1 MPLGVVWLRRISV
14 VLLLILILAGGAYF
28 RLIGRNWDENQH
40 QHPDERF
47 LTMVETSLQPVRSLG
62 EYFDTAKSTL
72 NPHNRGHGFFV
83 YGTLPIFIVRYVGE
97 MVDQVGYDEFTQLG
111 RALSALFD
119 LGAVLIL
126 FFIARRLFD
135 DRVALLATALAAGT
149 VLLIQHSH
157 FFVVDTFANFFVVA
171 SFYFIVGIS
180 QEEGFSL
187 PNYAL
192 AGLFF
197 GMAVASKIN
206 VWTMGAVIALAG
218 AVYMLRVVRSTEEE
232 WRRVLA
238 LQEVIVG
245 VVLAAIVSVVAF
257 RVFQPYAFQGSGFLT
272 TKLNPAWLSNMSEV
286 QRLVNGDIDYPPG
299 HQWTDHWPYWFPW
312 VNMVVWGMGLPLGLT
327 AWAGWLLALFQGV
340 RRRVQGLWLVLSYL
354 GILVVTTLAWIPL
367 GSKAAYASLGLTGL
381 WVLGW
386 LAVADREWE
395 KVILPA
401 AWVAL
406 TFAYQGGQFVK
417 ALRYLLQ
424 IYPFLILLGA
434 WFLVWLWDRSVQRS
448 RGAGEQGGKLFAS
461 IPPLL
466 VALLIL
472 AVLSGTTAYAYG
484 FTRIYTRPYTRVAA
498 TRWIY
503 DNVPAGATVYYQ
515 TADGS
520 RLQTQ
525 VGIPYGYTYSTD
537 GVPNVTGFTVRESG
551 TATAVSMN
559 FLADPSHDPEPEA
572 FEVIISTE
580 AGMSNPLARAIFEA
594 HLEDTTVTRGGRY
607 EVTFPPVPL
616 EAGRQYYLITRVLSG
631 APVQSFGSHVANEH
645 WDDAIPLRMEGR
657 DGFGMYKGI
666 ELQMYA
672 EDEPRKLDDLI
683 QWLNDAD
690 YIFLTSNRLYGSIPR
705 LPMRYPMTTR
715 YYSLLFSE
723 QLGFKRIKT
732 FESYPALG
740 PLTLPDQET
749 AADAMHAAGIQD
761 VSALVAAG
769 ERPSGWFPRAEEAF
783 SVYDHPRVVI
793 FQKTEDFSPEKVREL
808 LGDVEWDQIRRL
820 WPRDATREAW
830 LNRLRRIPV
839 AGGMLAAALAG
850 GEARAKPQAAAATV
864 PDLMLSPEDQRIQQ
878 AGGTWSQMFPRD
890 SMVNRNRLVALIVW
904 LLTVEVLGLIAFP
917 VAFIVFRNLGDRG
930 FILSKTLG
938 LLLVAYGSWLLASL
952 RWLPYTR
959 LTIALVGLGLAVVSG
974 LIAWSRRLAMADFLR
989 ERRRLLL
996 ITEGLFF
1003 AFFFAFLLVRW
1014 GNPDLWHPVTGG
1026 EKPMDFAY
1034 LNAVMKSTYFPPYD
1048 PWFAGGYINYYYFGF
1063 VIVGSLI
1070 KLTAIL
1076 PNVAYNL
1083 TIPLLFALTAMGGFA
1098 VVYNLTEN
1106 TEQRTQNGF
1115 FVLGSLF
1122 YSLLGALFVAVIGN
1136 LGEAQLILRGLSD
1149 ISGLQLRSTIPGLEG
1164 LVKGLVGL
1172 SKVILDGQALPFRI
1186 EWWYWNPTRVIP
1198 DTINEFPFFTFLYAD
1213 LHAHMIAL
1221 PLTLLALGLAVNAL
1235 RLWRN
1240 REPAGSVT
1248 IAASWLVLAL
1258 AIGVLRPTNTW
1269 DYPTYLVVAIAA
1281 FAVREYLRR
1290 GQIDL
1295 RMLWATGWRAVALV
1309 VLSALL
1315 FQPYAA
1321 HYFTAYTTA
1330 ELWRGA
1336 RSALGDYLTIHGF
1349 FLFVVVTFLLL
1360 ELWRWVEKR
1369 DWRLESRDWSLV
1381 IGALVMAGLFALL
1394 KLPVLALAF
1403 PLTVLGLALLL
1414 RCEVSPE
1421 RAFLPFMIALALA
1434 LTMVVEVV
1442 VLKGDI
1448 GRMNTVFK
1456 FYLQVWVLLAV
1467 ASAAGLAWIAQVL
1480 KSGPEDLRRLWWG
1493 VFAVLLA
1500 ACLLYPVFATRAKV
1514 NDRFVREIGPT
1525 LDGMAYMSRAVYHD
1539 GGDSARGIAPAAYEL
1554 RYDRDAIAWLRDHVE
1569 GSPVILEGHAVE
1581 YRWGSRYAIYT
1592 GLPAVIGW
1600 SWHQRQQ
1607 RSVYREPRVEQRI
1620 ADVRAIYD
1628 TTDINQAIDLLRKYN
1643 VRYIIV
1649 GQMERAYYN
1658 PQGLV
1663 KFDQMV
1669 GGQLELVYE
1678 NPGVKIY
1685 RMWE

>member
-1 MPLGVVWLRRISV
+1 VARALILLS
-14 VLLLILILAGGAYF
+14 LLLILLAGGYF
-28 RLIGRNWDENQH
+28 RLIGRNWDEHQH

-62 EYFDTAKSTL
+62 EYFDTAQSTL
-72 NPHNRGHGFFV
+72 NPHNRGYGFFV

-97 MVDQVGYDEFTQLG
+97 MVSQVGYDEFTQLG
-111 RALSALFD
+111 RSLSALFD
-119 LGAVLIL
+119 LGALVVL

-171 SFYFIVGIS
+171 AFYFIVRVG
-180 QEEGFSL
+180 QEGRL
-187 PNYAL
+187 TNYAL

-218 AVYMLRVVRSTEEE
+218 AVYVLKAFRSSDRE
-232 WRRVLA
+232 RSPILA
-238 LQEVIVG
+238 LQEAIIG
-245 VVLAAIVSVVAF
+245 VVLAAVVAVVAF
-257 RVFQPYAFQGSGFLT
+257 RVFQPYAFQGPGFFT
-272 TKLNPAWLSNMSEV
+272 TQLNPAWLSNMSEV
-286 QRLVNGDIDYPPG
+286 QRLVNGDMDYPPG
-299 HQWTDHWPYWFPW
+299 HQWTDRWPYWFPW
-312 VNMVVWGMGLPLGLT
+312 VNMVAWGMGIPLGLT

-340 RRRVQGLWLVLSYL
+340 RRRSDGLGLILGYL
-354 GILVVTTLAWIPL
+354 GILLITVLAWIPL
-367 GSKAAYASLGLTGL
+367 GSKAAFVSLGLTGL

-386 LAVADREWE
+386 LTVADREWGR
-395 KVILPA
+395 VILPA

-434 WFLVWLWDRSVQRS
+434 WFLVWLWDKSTGQWVNKSTSVPSRHRLVTSLLRS
-448 RGAGEQGGKLFAS
+448 F
-461 IPPLL
+461 I
-466 VALLIL
+466 ALLIL
-472 AVLSGTTAYAYG
+472 GVLGGTLAYAYG
-484 FTRIYTRPYTRVAA
+484 FTRIYTRPLTRVAA

-515 TADGS
+515 TADG
-520 RLQTQ
+520 RQLQTQ
-525 VGIPYGYTYSTD
+525 VGLPYGYVYSAD
-537 GVPNVTGFTVRESG
+537 GAPNVTSFTLREPG
-551 TATAVSMN
+551 MVTAVSMN
-559 FLADPSHDPEPEA
+559 FLADPNRDPEPET
-572 FEVIISTE
+572 FEVVVATE
-580 AGMSNPLARAIFEA
+580 AGLGQPLARATITA
-594 HLEDTTVTRGGRY
+594 HLEAASGPRGARY
-607 EVTFPPVPL
+607 EVAFSPVTL
-616 EAGRQYYLITRVLSG
+616 EAGRQYYLITQVLAG
-631 APVQSFGSHVANEH
+631 APVQSFASHVANEH

-666 ELQMYA
+666 ELHMYA
-672 EDEPRKLDDLI
+672 EDEPGKLEEVV
-683 QWLNDAD
+683 QWLDDAD

-715 YYSLLFSE
+715 YYQLLFAE
-723 QLGFKRIKT
+723 QLGFKRIQT
-732 FESYPALG
+732 FESYPSLG

-749 AADAMHAAGIQD
+749 AADALHAAGIQD

-783 SVYDHPRVVI
+783 SVYDHPRVVM
-793 FQKTEDFSPEKVREL
+793 FQKAENFSPERVREL
-808 LGDVEWDQIRRL
+808 LDDVQWDEIRRL

-830 LNRLRRIPV
+830 LARLGRIP
-839 AGGMLAAALAG
+839 LAG
-850 GEARAKPQAAAATV
+850 GAIAGLLSRGEEAQPAAGRTTAE
-864 PDLMLSPEDQRIQQ
+864 PDLMLSPADQQVQQ
-878 AGGTWSQMFPRD
+878 AGGTWSRMFPRD
-890 SMVNRNRLVALIVW
+890 SLVNRHRLVALIVW
-904 LLTVEVLGLIAFP
+904 LLTVEVLGFIAFP
-917 VAFIVFRNLGDRG
+917 VAFIVFRNVGDRG

-938 LLLVAYGSWLLASL
+938 LLLVSYGAWLLASL

-959 LTIALVGLGLAVVSG
+959 LTIALVALAVAAVSG
-974 LIAWSRRLAMADFLR
+974 LIAWSRRRALASFLR
-989 ERRRLLL
+989 ARRRLLL
-996 ITEGLFF
+996 ISEGLFF
-1003 AFFFAFLLVRW
+1003 AFFFAFLMVRW
-1014 GNPDLWHPVTGG
+1014 GNPDLWHPVVGG

-1063 VIVGSLI
+1063 VVVGSLI

-1083 TIPLLFALTAMGGFA
+1083 TIPLLFALTAMGAFG
-1098 VVYNLTEN
+1098 VVYNLVERAEGEGTEG
-1106 TEQRTQNGF
+1106 TRGR
-1115 FVLGSLF
+1115 VPSVPPGSLRSF
-1122 YSLLGALFVAVIGN
+1122 GYAFLGALFVAVIGN
-1136 LGEAQLILRGLSD
+1136 LGEAQLILQGLGD
-1149 ISGLQLRSTIPGLEG
+1149 LSGLQFRSTIPGLEA
-1164 LVKGLVGL
+1164 LVKALVGW
-1172 SKVILDGQALPFRI
+1172 SKVALDGQALPFRI

-1198 DTINEFPFFTFLYAD
+1198 ETINELPFFTFLYAD

-1235 RLWRN
+1235 RRLRTEN
-1240 REPAGSVT
+1240 RGPVGPVT
-1248 IAASWLVLAL
+1248 IVASWLVFAL
-1258 AIGVLRPTNTW
+1258 AVGVLRPTNTW
-1269 DYPTYLVVAIAA
+1269 DYPTYLVVALAA
-1281 FAVREYLRR
+1281 FALREYQRR
-1290 GQIDL
+1290 GRIDL
-1295 RMLWATGWRAVALV
+1295 GMLWATGWRAALLVA
-1309 VLSALL
+1309 LSALL
-1315 FQPYAA
+1315 FQPYAS

-1349 FLFVVVTFLLL
+1349 FLFVVVTLLL
-1360 ELWRWVEKR
+1360 VEVWHWIKIR
-1369 DWRLESRDWSLV
+1369 DWRLVIGTLV
-1381 IGALVMAGLFALL
+1381 ISALFALL

-1403 PLTVLGLALLL
+1403 PPAVLGLVLLL
-1414 RCEVSPE
+1414 RREVAPE
-1421 RAFLPFMIALALA
+1421 RAFLPFLIVLALA
-1434 LTMVVEVV
+1434 LTMAVEVV

-1467 ASAAGLAWIAQVL
+1467 SAAAGLAWIAQAL
-1480 KSGPEDLRRLWWG
+1480 RSGPQDLRRAWWG
-1493 VFAVLLA
+1493 AFAVLLA

-1514 NDRFVREIGPT
+1514 NDRFVREVGPT
-1525 LDGMAYMSRAVYHD
+1525 LDGMAYMDRAVYHD
-1539 GGDSARGIAPAAYEL
+1539 GGDSARGIGPAQYEL
-1554 RYDRDAIAWLRDHVE
+1554 RYDRQAIEWLRDHVE

-1600 SWHQRQQ
+1600 NWHQRQQ

-1628 TTDINQAIDLLRKYN
+1628 TTDVNQALDLLRKYN

-1649 GQMERAYYN
+1649 GQMERAYYD
-1658 PQGLV
+1658 PQGLA
-1663 KFDQMV
+1663 KFDRMV
-1669 GGQLELVYE
+1669 GQELELVYE
-1678 NPGVKIY
+1678 NPGVRIY
-1685 RMWE
+1685 RLKGT